1 MKLSKDEVAFAT
13 EVVRK
18 LIISNM
24 KADLHAEP
32 LYPKVARAELTEL
45 ILIGEDLMND
55 AGWDATDNPCEFKVG
70 NIWKGRKRFVQR

>member
-18 LIISNM
+18 LVISNM
-24 KADLHAEP
+24 KDDDPLH
-32 LYPKVARAELTEL
+32 PKVAKAELTEL
-45 ILIGEDLMND
+45 ILIGENLMND

-70 NIWKGRKRFVQR
+70 NVWKGRKRFVQR

>member
-1 MKLSKDEVAFAT
+1 MKLNKDEVSFAT

-18 LIISNM
+18 LVMSNM
-24 KADLHAEP
+24 KDDSPLHT
-32 LYPKVARAELTEL
+32 KVAKAELTEL

-70 NIWKGRKRFVQR
+70 NIWRGRRTIVLR

>member
-1 MKLSKDEVAFAT
+1 MKLNKDEVAFAT

-18 LIISNM
+18 LVMSNM
-24 KADLHAEP
+24 KDDDTLHT
-32 LYPKVARAELTEL
+32 KVARAELTEL